1 MFPDLELAITENEP
15 LLANEFFGMVKGWV
29 AELLSMVGNT
39 QKANKASMDQI
50 QTIVEKSAV
59 ELKNEALMKSAT
71 AAFGMLSMAT
81 RPSGGRNGEVVAV
94 DNLLS
99 ASSIN
104 TGTLMKMK
112 EMLNVVLNKDKEKKA
127 SDSANSGRPSESA
140 MEIALDGAGKSTSTG
155 EAMEIQLLRL
165 FDVML
170 GKVLDSELINKP
182 NEAVPGQVEL
192 LSPTATPDPTSSSSF
207 METTKATPA
216 ERPGFSSPAQFS
228 AAFVEPDFDDGDL
241 SPSGGSGGAGG
252 GILRDDARSASSFS
266 TDSSSAEVRQKN
278 RATDELQNALQM
290 LRQVDIIL
298 EQLSVFWANTEVVL
312 DILTKKGQ
320 HTEQFISFAHKP
332 KLLARFMDR
341 VVDYR
346 NFWEGIK
353 TMCQSYLVGVQEPA
367 KKLDRFSTPP
377 GDLFFHPATTT
388 P

>member
-81 RPSGGRNGEVVAV
+81 RPSGGRGGEVVAV

-112 EMLNVVLNKDKEKKA
+112 EMLNLVLNKDKEKK
-127 SDSANSGRPSESA
+127 SADTTTNAGRLSEPSSA
-140 MEIALDGAGKSTSTG
+140 MEIAPLDGAAGTNSASG

-182 NEAVPGQVEL
+182 NEAAPGQVEL
-192 LSPTATPDPTSSSSF
+192 LSPTATPDPSLSSN
-207 METTKATPA
+207 KAPG
-216 ERPGFSSPAQFS
+216 ERPDFSSPTQFS
-228 AAFVEPDFDDGDL
+228 DSFVEPDFEDEDM
-241 SPSGGSGGAGG
+241 PPGAGG
-252 GILRDDARSASSFS
+252 GMQREDTRSASSFS
-266 TDSSSAEVRQKN
+266 TDSSSADVRQKN

>member
-50 QTIVEKSAV
+50 QTIVEKSAI
-59 ELKNEALMKSAT
+59 ELKNEALVKNAT
-71 AAFGMLSMAT
+71 AALGMLTMAT
-81 RPSGGRNGEVVAV
+81 RPAAAATRGGGEVVPV

-112 EMLNVVLNKDKEKKA
+112 EMLNVVLNKDKDKIEA
-127 SDSANSGRPSESA
+127 SRTADTGSA
-140 MEIALDGAGKSTSTG
+140 MEIAPIDGTGPSAASG
-155 EAMEIQLLRL
+155 EAVEIQLLRL

-170 GKVLDSELINKP
+170 GKVLDSQLINNRP
-182 NEAVPGQVEL
+182 TEAAPGQVEL
-192 LSPTATPDPTSSSSF
+192 LSPTTTPDVMSPTDTS
-207 METTKATPA
+207 K
-216 ERPGFSSPAQFS
+216 RPPPPPRPDFGSPSQFSS
-228 AAFVEPDFDDGDL
+228 AFVEPDFEEEEELG
-241 SPSGGSGGAGG
+241 GGAGG
-252 GILRDDARSASSFS
+252 MSREDTRTASSFS
-266 TDSSSAEVRQKN
+266 SDSSSNNTDARNQKN
-278 RATDELQNALQM
+278 RAMDELQNALQM

-320 HTEQFISFAHKP
+320 HTEHFISFAHKP

-377 GDLFFHPATTT
+377 GDLFFHPPTTV